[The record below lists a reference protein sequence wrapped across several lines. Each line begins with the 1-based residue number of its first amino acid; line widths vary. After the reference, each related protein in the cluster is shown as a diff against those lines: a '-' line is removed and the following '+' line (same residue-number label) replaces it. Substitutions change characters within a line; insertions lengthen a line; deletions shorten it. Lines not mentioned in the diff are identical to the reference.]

1 MKIWHVIKHYFLYSI
16 RMPISLIMMII
27 FPIILLTILSFAFKN
42 SFVNTPRFSTLNIEY
57 NVNTKDKNVD
67 KAFLEYIDLLHDK
80 LDINF
85 VKSNNFDESKE
96 RVENK
101 NINAFINFDDSKKI
115 DIYKNDADKL
125 NSTLLESL
133 INTYFEKGKI
143 INTIIKDYPQSI
155 QTININNDVD
165 YVIDIGINAK
175 KGITS
180 SDYYSI
186 AIIVQM
192 GLYASLS
199 AIFAVYNQKRLDTL
213 KRIGLSGM
221 GIGKFMTGTIIGNI
235 LVGALQLFIIYLYS
249 ILVLGAN
256 WGSNLVAILLVFLS
270 LLFFSTSI
278 GVSIGI
284 AVKNEVVAS
293 VLPQIVIPF
302 FAIVGGAYFPIE
314 IFLSYISPIYWTNKA
329 ISVLAYGGNGNYVWI
344 ALIINIA
351 IGLFFYIF
359 AVLKGRKVVFS

>member
-1 MKIWHVIKHYFLYSI
+1 MKTWHVIKQYFLYSI

-42 SFVNTPRFSTLNIEY
+42 SFVTTSTFSTLNIEY
-57 NVNTKDKNVD
+57 NVDTKDENTD
-67 KAFLEYIDLLHDK
+67 KAFLEYIDLLHDE

-96 RVENK
+96 KVESRK
-101 NINAFINFDDSKKI
+101 INAFINFDDTKKI

-143 INTIIKDYPQSI
+143 INTIIKDYPQSF
-155 QTININNDVD
+155 QAINTNTDVD
-165 YVIDIGINAK
+165 YVIDRGMDGKN
-175 KGITS
+175 GITS
-180 SDYYSI
+180 TDYYSI

-192 GLYASLS
+192 GLYASIS
-199 AIFAVYNQKRLDTL
+199 AIFAIYSQKRLDCL

-235 LVGALQLFIIYLYS
+235 LLGALQLFIIYLYS
-249 ILVLGAN
+249 ILVLKAN
-256 WGSNLVAILLVFLS
+256 WGSNLLGILIVFLS

-278 GVSIGI
+278 GVGIGI
-284 AVKNEVVAS
+284 AVKNEVVAQ

-302 FAIVGGAYFPIE
+302 FAMVGGAYFPIE

-329 ISVLAYGGNGNYVWI
+329 ISVLAYGGNGNYVWA
-344 ALIINIA
+344 ALIINVA

-359 AVLKGRKVVFS
+359 AVLKSRKVVFS